1 MADNQPLENLTRR
14 ELIGL
19 VRLQRDEIMAALAG
33 QENAQEKLRVYRNQD
48 RAAGWA
54 FWLFGFGVAALAG
67 LAGLRIL
74 GVV

>member
-1 MADNQPLENLTRR
+1 
-14 ELIGL
+14 
-19 VRLQRDEIMAALAG
+19 MAALAG